1 MLSYEDTRFLPQAPG
16 ILGEMERNGLD
27 VPGLEHLGRKV
38 NKEHEMYGQSSTV
51 SRRSNII
58 LIEIHK
64 DIVTQ
69 IV

>member
-1 MLSYEDTRFLPQAPG
+1 
-16 ILGEMERNGLD
+16 MERNGLD
-27 VPGLEHLGRKV
+27 IPGLEHLGRKV